1 MTTPTRVQLSMPA
14 LNFSA
19 EARDWTGLID
29 HVRVLDEVG
38 VDRAV
43 VSDHV
48 VYGENLEEYGKPEVG
63 GAKGGKQPTGPD
75 GHWLEPLTLLTY
87 FGAVTT
93 NIRLGTNILIAA
105 LRRPVVLAKT
115 LSTLD
120 TLTNGRVDLGVGVG
134 WQREEYDAAGLSFE
148 GRGRL
153 LDHTLEVCQT
163 LWTEQRAAYQSDEL
177 TFENIHQM
185 PKPAQDGGVPIWVSG
200 TVNARVAS
208 RLARFGSGWIPW
220 GDAAADI
227 TTGITQMGE
236 LLKSEGRDIA
246 DFQVVGSL
254 PVVLDDSGL
263 IDVKQSV
270 AGVPALVAAG
280 ATDLRI
286 RPLATD
292 TPAAAERLRQFVDA
306 FRAAAA

>member
-1 MTTPTRVQLSMPA
+1 MTKPARVQLSMPA
-14 LNFSA
+14 LNFAA
-19 EARDWTGLID
+19 EARDWTSLID

-38 VDRAV
+38 VDRTV

-75 GHWLEPLTLLTY
+75 GHWLEPLTLLTT
-87 FGAVTT
+87 FGAVTKQ
-93 NIRLGTNILIAA
+93 IRLGTNILIAA

-120 TLTNGRVDLGVGVG
+120 TLTGGRVDLGVGVG
-134 WQREEYDAAGLSFE
+134 WQREEYDAAGLSFA
-148 GRGRL
+148 GRGRQ

-163 LWTEQRAAYQSDEL
+163 LWTQQTAAYQSDEL
-177 TFENIHQM
+177 TFERIHQM

-200 TVNARVAS
+200 TVNARVAK

-220 GDAAADI
+220 GDASADVA
-227 TTGITQMGE
+227 TGITQMGE
-236 LLKSEGRDIA
+236 LLKAEGRDIA
-246 DFQVVGSL
+246 DYQVVGGL
-254 PVVLDDSGL
+254 PVVLDDNGL
-263 IDVKQSV
+263 IDIKQTV
-270 AGVPALVAAG
+270 AAVPALVAAG

-286 RPLATD
+286 RPLSTD
-292 TPAAAERLRQFVDA
+292 TPDAVERLRQFVEA

>member
-1 MTTPTRVQLSMPA
+1 MTKPAHVQLSMPA
-14 LNFSA
+14 LNFAA
-19 EARDWTGLID
+19 EARDWTSLID

-38 VDRAV
+38 VDRTV

-75 GHWLEPLTLLTY
+75 GHWLEPLTLLTT
-87 FGAVTT
+87 FGAVTKQ
-93 NIRLGTNILIAA
+93 IRLGTNILIAA

-120 TLTNGRVDLGVGVG
+120 TLTGGRVDLGVGVG
-134 WQREEYDAAGLSFE
+134 WQREEYDAAGLSFA
-148 GRGRL
+148 GRGRQ

-163 LWTEQRAAYQSDEL
+163 LWTQQTAAYQSDEL
-177 TFENIHQM
+177 TFEKIHQM

-200 TVNARVAS
+200 TVNARVAK

-220 GDAAADI
+220 GDASADVA
-227 TTGITQMGE
+227 TGITQMGE
-236 LLKSEGRDIA
+236 LLKAEGRDIA
-246 DFQVVGSL
+246 DYQVVGGL
-254 PVVLDDSGL
+254 PVVLDDNGL
-263 IDVKQSV
+263 IDIKQTV
-270 AGVPALVAAG
+270 AAVPALVAAG

-286 RPLATD
+286 RPLSTD
-292 TPAAAERLRQFVDA
+292 TPDAVERLRQFVEA